1 MTSVNIP
8 NSVTSIGNYAFQNCS
23 GLTSVTIGNSVTSIG
38 GAAFSGCTGLD
49 TIHMLTE
56 TPPTITSTTFNTIA
70 TNLPV
75 TVPCGSTN
83 AYNTAPYWNVFTNI
97 QEHDSCNSTLTL
109 TANDASRGSV
119 LGAGRYRTGSTVE
132 IMAVPKSGCQ
142 FLRWN
147 DNNTAN
153 PRSINLTSDTA
164 FTAVFDTLVTVASH
178 TLTVTSANAA
188 MGTAVGSG
196 TYTHGTVA
204 LIAAVPS
211 VGYAFL
217 SWSDGNTDN
226 PRIIALTKD
235 TSITAMFVANPVP
248 FNVTANNAVGG
259 GIYSA
264 GSTAMIYA
272 LPQVGLQFAGWSDG
286 ETANPRYIVVAGDT
300 TLTALYRAPDTVR
313 IYDTVINIV
322 YDTTEYNHYYYD
334 TTRVFDTTIYVYIDT
349 LNHYYFDTTR
359 VFDTTVYVHVDTLN
373 HYYYD
378 TTFITN
384 YVHDTVTHTDTLY
397 TVRYV
402 SIYHHDTAYITT
414 YIHDTTVVNNYV
426 YDTTFITDYIHDTTV
441 VTDYIH
447 DTTYIAIHDTL
458 YLYLHDTI
466 YIHDTVYI
474 GGEGIEN
481 ASAII
486 AKVYSS
492 RGQVVVEGT
501 NGNSVTLYDITG
513 RILATRRDEQAPL
526 HFDVPTSG
534 AYLIKIGHLATRKVV
549 VIK

>member
-1 MTSVNIP
+1 M
-8 NSVTSIGNYAFQNCS
+8 
-23 GLTSVTIGNSVTSIG
+23 
-38 GAAFSGCTGLD
+38 
-49 TIHMLTE
+49 
-56 TPPTITSTTFNTIA
+56 
-70 TNLPV
+70 
-75 TVPCGSTN
+75 
-83 AYNTAPYWNVFTNI
+83 
-97 QEHDSCNSTLTL
+97 
-109 TANDASRGSV
+109 
-119 LGAGRYRTGSTVE
+119 
-132 IMAVPKSGCQ
+132 
-142 FLRWN
+142 
-147 DNNTAN
+147 
-153 PRSINLTSDTA
+153 
-164 FTAVFDTLVTVASH
+164 
-178 TLTVTSANAA
+178 
-188 MGTAVGSG
+188 
-196 TYTHGTVA
+196 YTWTH
-204 LIAAVPS
+204 
-211 VGYAFL
+211 
-217 SWSDGNTDN
+217 
-226 PRIIALTKD
+226 
-235 TSITAMFVANPVP
+235 
-248 FNVTANNAVGG
+248 
-259 GIYSA
+259 
-264 GSTAMIYA
+264 
-272 LPQVGLQFAGWSDG
+272 
-286 ETANPRYIVVAGDT
+286 
-300 TLTALYRAPDTVR
+300 
-313 IYDTVINIV
+313 
-322 YDTTEYNHYYYD
+322 
-334 TTRVFDTTIYVYIDT
+334 
-349 LNHYYFDTTR
+349 
-359 VFDTTVYVHVDTLN
+359 
-373 HYYYD
+373 YYD